1 MDRRCCEC
9 DEDDGGGVRVTITR
23 VLVANRGEIAL
34 RVIRACEEL
43 GLGTVLA
50 ASEAD
55 LDSLPARIADRTVC
69 IGPARATDSYLNVS
83 AIVMAALGTGA
94 DAVHPGYGFLAES
107 PELASACEEAGL
119 VFVGPT
125 PEQLR
130 AMGNKI
136 AARHEAEMA
145 GVPMLPGSERVDDV
159 VDAVRLAAHIG
170 YPIMLKAAAGGGGRG
185 MKIAEDESAL
195 KGAFAAASAEARAA
209 FGDPTLYIERYL
221 PHARHVEVQVLGDG
235 TGAVVHVGERD
246 CSLQRRHQKLV
257 EEAPAPGLSE
267 TLQAEIRSAAVAL
280 AAAINYRSA
289 GTIEFLVDPTERQF
303 SFLEMNTRIQV
314 EHPVSELVSGVDL
327 VEAQLRLAG
336 GEALRLAQEDVVLRG
351 HAIECRINAEVAHEG
366 FRPNVGTI
374 FRWDPPAGPNVRLET
389 HCFAGYQVPVHY
401 DSLLAK
407 LVVYGMTREEA
418 IERTC
423 RALDRF
429 WIEGVETTIPF
440 LRFVVGSRA
449 FAEGRVHTRL
459 IDDELLDAYVAT
471 LAGKAIP

>member
-1 MDRRCCEC
+1 M
-9 DEDDGGGVRVTITR
+9 TITR

-55 LDSLPARIADRTVC
+55 LDSLPARVADRTVC
-69 IGPARATDSYLNVS
+69 IGPARPTDSYLNVP
-83 AIVMAALGTGA
+83 AVIMAALGTAA

-107 PELASACEEAGL
+107 PALASACEEAGL

-130 AMGNKI
+130 VMGNKI
-136 AARHEAEMA
+136 AARHQAEMS

-159 VDAVRLAAHIG
+159 GEATRLAARIG

-185 MKIAEDESAL
+185 MKIAEDEPAL
-195 KGAFAAASAEARAA
+195 AGVFAAASAEARAA

-221 PHARHVEVQVLGDG
+221 PDARHVEVQVLGDG

-257 EEAPAPGLSE
+257 EEAPAPALGE
-267 TLQAEIRSAAVAL
+267 ILQAEIRSAAVAL
-280 AAAINYRSA
+280 AAAIDYRSA
-289 GTIEFLVDPTERQF
+289 GTIEFLVSPTERQF

-336 GEALRLAQEDVVLRG
+336 GEALCIAQEDVVLRG
-351 HAIECRINAEVAHEG
+351 HAIECRINAEVVHEG

-374 FRWDPPAGPNVRLET
+374 SRWDPPVGPNIRLDT
-389 HCFAGYQVPVHY
+389 HCVAGYQVSVHY

-407 LVVYGMTREEA
+407 LVVYGMTRDEA

-429 WIEGVETTIPF
+429 FVDGVETTIPF

-449 FAEGRVHTRL
+449 FAEGRVRTRL
-459 IDDELLDAYVAT
+459 IDDELLDAYMAALVGRPSRSSGGAQ
-471 LAGKAIP
+471 G